1 MSAFN
6 KISNTL
12 SSRSAQAINRWSG
25 DSSGSP
31 FVVDLLIQADHITI
45 HMHGAFLQFAP
56 LDEGLEI
63 TQLNVM
69 PGYRGQGLGTLLMG
83 IFFELID
90 SILGDLPQI
99 TVRLECKDQYAAE
112 RQVSFYQRFD
122 FAVVIDNPTYKLLTL
137 DPNPLNFF

>member
-12 SSRSAQAINRWSG
+12 SSRSVQAINRWSG
-25 DSSGSP
+25 DSR
-31 FVVDLLIQADHITI
+31 FVVDLLVQADHITI
-45 HMHGAFLQFAP
+45 QLDGAYLQFAP
-56 LDEGLEI
+56 HGKGLEI
-63 TQLNVM
+63 TQLYVI
-69 PGYRGQGLGTLLMG
+69 PGYRGQGLGTMLIG

-90 SILGDLPQI
+90 SILGSLPQI

-122 FAVVIDNPTYKLLTL
+122 FAVVIDNPTFKLLTL
-137 DPNPLNFF
+137 DPNPLNF